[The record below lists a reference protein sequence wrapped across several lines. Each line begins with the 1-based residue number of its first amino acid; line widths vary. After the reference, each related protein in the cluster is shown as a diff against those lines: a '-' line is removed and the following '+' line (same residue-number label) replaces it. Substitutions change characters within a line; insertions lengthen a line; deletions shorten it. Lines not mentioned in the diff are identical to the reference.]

1 MLNTTHFFIAKI
13 SSQTELE
20 QTAHL
25 SYISNKDFINI
36 YRKCT
41 SEPYS
46 FLVDDTTLAPN
57 NPLRYRENLFGIY
70 NKKSWQL
77 MIRLEMKKY
86 NMILIKLKYHLN
98 HQAVFTNINILL
110 VKKYYH
116 LISIK

>member
-1 MLNTTHFFIAKI
+1 MLNTTHFLIAKI
-13 SSQTELE
+13 SSKAQLE
-20 QTAHL
+20 QIAHP
-25 SYISNKDFINI
+25 SYITNKDFINI

-57 NPLRYRENLFGIY
+57 NPLRYRENLFGTY